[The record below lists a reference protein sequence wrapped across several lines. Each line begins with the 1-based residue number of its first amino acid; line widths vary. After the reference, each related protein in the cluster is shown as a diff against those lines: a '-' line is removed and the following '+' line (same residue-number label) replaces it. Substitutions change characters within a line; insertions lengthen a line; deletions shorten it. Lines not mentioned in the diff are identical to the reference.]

1 MWRDVDSAQIGH
13 MISRVIGLVFAHRD
27 AAARLLGFGLEH
39 PLRSATLG
47 NPVGERDHARH
58 RQPMPVL
65 HGSVAHIA
73 ELRLP
78 PGGLA
83 VKTAVGIAGARMRVV
98 LALLSVEITPAI
110 FVAAAV
116 GTAARARE
124 MERSFLAS
132 FSRVCCG

>member
-13 MISRVIGLVFAHRD
+13 MIGRVIGLVFAHRD
-27 AAARLLGFGLEH
+27 AAADFLGFGLEH
-39 PLRSATLG
+39 YLRSATLG
-47 NPVGERDHARH
+47 NPVGERDPAGH

-98 LALLSVEITPAI
+98 LALLSVEIGPPSSSPLPSL
-110 FVAAAV
+110 
-116 GTAARARE
+116 GRK
-124 MERSFLAS
+124 LL
-132 FSRVCCG
+132 C